1 VLIYCINKKSGYKV
15 ASFYSLDKNE
25 PEFSYWNA
33 KDSRIDST
41 ESDLTNDLILF
52 IREYVKT
59 KGVKTNH
66 LMLDDDTKKKE
77 NSPTTKS
84 TARTR
89 TSDRIASAVRRAQL
103 EQEVGIDEP
112 TAMEE
117 SVMEQPELPFYD
129 QRSDE
134 TEVESQEPRDLG
146 SENPIDRMRWSSR

>member
-66 LMLDDDTKKKE
+66 FMLDDDTKKKE

-89 TSDRIASAVRRAQL
+89 TSDRIASAVRRAQQ
-103 EQEVGIDEP
+103 EQDVEITEP
-112 TAMEE
+112 MA
-117 SVMEQPELPFYD
+117 MEQPIEQAELPFYD